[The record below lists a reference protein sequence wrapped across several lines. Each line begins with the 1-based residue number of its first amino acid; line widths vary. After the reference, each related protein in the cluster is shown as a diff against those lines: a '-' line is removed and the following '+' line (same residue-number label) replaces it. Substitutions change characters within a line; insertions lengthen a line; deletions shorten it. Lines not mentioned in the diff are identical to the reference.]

1 MRDSRT
7 HLFSMRL
14 FLISAAFGCTAL
26 LVILASFHL
35 QIPGTKIVTD
45 AREIFVLIGAA
56 LTGPIGGI
64 VIGILA
70 GLGDPNAELHFYIIA
85 NHVVGALWVGWAY
98 KRLVHDRIRMP
109 LMLLGWVGVV
119 FVYYFVCLIPVVAV
133 TKYLFPEFF
142 LNILPEPHSFVQ
154 TLLVFYRGW
163 LLEFILTTLMTSA
176 VLLVLP
182 RAARSPMWW
191 TPKHPRIV
199 ASFRERP
206 ARNILAL
213 RLTLWFL
220 ILSCGPLVIMGL
232 FLRNTLTQL
241 YMEQIAKD
249 ELAVMKVLVGSMKSE
264 HDLEELV
271 GSRRLT
277 LADSL
282 HGQFILNGDGRL
294 AWHPDSTRLYAD
306 ARGVYGQA
314 VVEEILRQPV
324 GSVYDE
330 NNSRCFLYTRL
341 KESPHWLVVVLDV
354 DVSTAMLK
362 MFERRTLIRLG
373 VALTLVSGI
382 AGLVIWLIIG
392 RPVRLLA
399 HAARRVG
406 RNDLQARVNPKMMS
420 DEVGILGEAFNEMT
434 ENLAILHQ
442 GLQTEIEERRSTER
456 ALRASERRFREMSD
470 LLPQTVFELDLSGRF
485 VFANRAAYAMFG
497 FDPDKPAEGFSLL
510 EYVAPEDHDRLLSAS
525 RQFSE
530 GTGSMGNEYMFKCA
544 DGSMFPG
551 LVYSAVVRDGDRP
564 SGVRGII
571 VDISELRR
579 VQEVLQKSVAEK
591 ELMLKEIHHRVKN
604 NLQIVSSLLNLQA
617 SSIRDPVDLALFGE
631 SVDRIRSMALIHDR
645 LYKSQDLAGIE
656 FREYIESLVM
666 SLFHLYGHPNINF
679 SAEVQDVRMSIDT
692 AIPCGLIINEL
703 VTNALKHAFPDRR
716 QGMITVSLGTRSN
729 GDVELCVADDGV
741 GIPEDVDARN
751 TTSLGLQLVNILTEQ
766 LTATLEIRRRN
777 GTTFCIRVP
786 RLPEVRKKPGTSG
799 APSVSG
805 GAQL

>member
-1 MRDSRT
+1 M
-7 HLFSMRL
+7 
-14 FLISAAFGCTAL
+14 
-26 LVILASFHL
+26 LVSLAGFHL
-35 QIPGTKIVTD
+35 QVPGTRIVTD
-45 AREIFVLIGAA
+45 AREIFILIGAA
-56 LTGPIGGI
+56 LTGPIGG
-64 VIGILA
+64 VIIGLLA
-70 GLGDPNAELHFYIIA
+70 GLGGPYGDVHLYIVA

-98 KRLVHDRIRMP
+98 KRLVHDRIHMP
-109 LMLLGWVGVV
+109 YMLLGWVGVML
-119 FVYYFVCLIPVVAV
+119 VYYFICFIPVVAF
-133 TKYLFPEFF
+133 TKYMFPDVFLRVFPE
-142 LNILPEPHSFVQ
+142 PRSFVH
-154 TLLVFYRGW
+154 TLLVFYRGR
-163 LLEFILTTLMTSA
+163 LVEFILTTALTSS

-191 TPKHPRIV
+191 TDKHPRVV

-249 ELAVMKVLVGSMKSE
+249 ELAVMNVLIGSMNSE
-264 HDLEELV
+264 QDLEDLV
-271 GSRRLT
+271 RSHRLT

-282 HGQFILNGDGRL
+282 HGQFILDGTGRL
-294 AWHPDSTRLYAD
+294 AWHSDSTLVFAD
-306 ARGVYGQA
+306 ARGVYGLP
-314 VVEEILRQPV
+314 VVEEILRYPM
-324 GSVYDE
+324 GFAYDE
-330 NNSRCFLYTRL
+330 SNSRCFLYTRMHT
-341 KESPHWLVVVLDV
+341 SPHWLVVVLDV

-373 VALTLVSGI
+373 VALILVSGI

-392 RPVRLLA
+392 RPIRSLA

-420 DEVGILGEAFNEMT
+420 DEVGILGEAFNEMA
-434 ENLAILHQ
+434 ENLAILHR

-497 FDPDKPAEGFSLL
+497 FDPGTPAEGFSFL
-510 EYVAPEDHDRLLSAS
+510 EYVAPEDRDRLVSVT

-530 GTGSMGNEYMFKCA
+530 GTGSTGNEYMFRRA
-544 DGSMFPG
+544 DGSTFPG

-564 SGVRGII
+564 SGMRGII
-571 VDISELRR
+571 VDISEVRR
-579 VQEVLQKSVAEK
+579 VQEVLQKSVTEK

-645 LYKSQDLAGIE
+645 LYKSHDLAGIE

-679 SAEVQDVRMSIDT
+679 RAEVEDVRLSIDT

-716 QGMITVSLGTRSN
+716 RGMITVSLATRTN
-729 GDVELCVADDGV
+729 GDVELSVADNGV

-751 TTSLGLQLVNILTEQ
+751 TTSLGLQLVNILTGQ
-766 LTATLEIRRRN
+766 LTATLEIRRGK
-777 GTTFCIRVP
+777 GTTFSIVVP
-786 RLPEVRKKPGTSG
+786 RLPAPRKRPG
-799 APSVSG
+799 APVTPPVTG
-805 GAQL
+805 EMPV

>member
-1 MRDSRT
+1 MRYART
-7 HLFSMRL
+7 HLFSVRL
-14 FLISAAFGCTAL
+14 FLISAAFGCMAL

-70 GLGDPNAELHFYIIA
+70 GLGDPGPGVQVFIIA
-85 NHVVGALWVGWAY
+85 NHVLGAVWVGWAY
-98 KRLVHDRIRMP
+98 KRLVHDRMHMP
-109 LMLLGWVGVV
+109 FMLIGWVGVV
-119 FVYYFVCLIPVVAV
+119 IVYYFVCLIPVVAV

-142 LNILPEPHSFVQ
+142 LSVLPEPLPFVR

-163 LLEFILTTLMTSA
+163 LVEFILTTIMTSA

-191 TPKHPRIV
+191 TIKHPRKV

-220 ILSCGPLVIMGL
+220 ILSCGPLLIMGV
-232 FLRNTLTQL
+232 FLRNTLTRL
-241 YMEQIAKD
+241 YMEQIARD
-249 ELAVMKVLVGSMKSE
+249 ELTIMNVLAGSTESE
-264 HDLEELV
+264 QDLMALV
-271 GSRRLT
+271 QSHRLM

-282 HGQFILNGDGRL
+282 HGQFILNSEGRL
-294 AWHPDSTRLYAD
+294 AWHSDSTRRYAD
-306 ARGVYGQA
+306 ARGVYGGP
-314 VVEEILRQPV
+314 VVEEILRHQM
-324 GSVYDE
+324 GTVYGE
-330 NNSRCFLYTRL
+330 NSSRCFLYTRL
-341 KESPHWLVVVLDV
+341 KDSPHWLVVVLDV

-362 MFERRTLIRLG
+362 MLERRTLIRLG
-373 VALTLVSGI
+373 VALALVSGI

-392 RPVRLLA
+392 RPIRLLA

-485 VFANRAAYAMFG
+485 VFANRAAYVMFG
-497 FDPDKPAEGFSLL
+497 FDPERPAEGFSLL
-510 EYVAPEDHDRLLSAS
+510 EYIAPEDRDRMLSDT

-530 GTGSMGNEYMFKCA
+530 GAGSTGNEYMFRRA

-551 LVYSAVVRDGDRP
+551 LVYSAVVREGDRS
-564 SGVRGII
+564 SGMRGII

-579 VQEVLQKSVAEK
+579 VQEVLQKSVTEK
-591 ELMLKEIHHRVKN
+591 EMMLKEIHHRVKN

-645 LYKSQDLAGIE
+645 LYKSRDLAGIE
-656 FREYIESLVM
+656 FREYIEALVM
-666 SLFHLYGHPNINF
+666 SLFHLYGHPNVSF
-679 SAEVQDVRMSIDT
+679 RADVQDVRLSIDT

-716 QGMITVSLGTRSN
+716 RGTITVSLATHSN
-729 GDVELCVADDGV
+729 GGVELCVADDGI
-741 GIPEDVDARN
+741 GIPQDFDVRN
-751 TTSLGLQLVNILTEQ
+751 TASLGLQLVNILAQQ
-766 LTATLEIRRRN
+766 LTGTLEIRRGN
-777 GTTFCIRVP
+777 GTTFSILVP
-786 RLPEVRKKPGTSG
+786 HLPALGKVPDAPDAHAVAGRARL
-799 APSVSG
+799 
-805 GAQL
+805 

>member
-1 MRDSRT
+1 MRSSRT
-7 HLFSMRL
+7 HLFSVRL
-14 FLISAAFGCTAL
+14 FFIAVGFGLTAM
-26 LVILASFHL
+26 LVILAGFHL

-64 VIGILA
+64 IIGILA
-70 GLGDPNAELHFYIIA
+70 GLGDPNADVHLYIIA
-85 NHVVGALWVGWAY
+85 NHVVGAVWVGWAY
-98 KRLVHDRIRMP
+98 KRLVHDRIHMP
-109 LMLLGWVGVV
+109 WMLLGWVGVV
-119 FVYYFVCLIPVVAV
+119 FVYYFVCLIPVVVVA
-133 TKYLFPEFF
+133 KYMFPEFF

-163 LLEFILTTLMTSA
+163 LVEFILTTVLTSS

-191 TPKHPRIV
+191 TGTHPRVV

-249 ELAVMKVLVGSMKSE
+249 ELAVMNVLVGSIKSE
-264 HDLEELV
+264 DELEELV
-271 GSRRLT
+271 RSHRLT

-282 HGQFILNGDGRL
+282 HGQFILNGEGRL
-294 AWHPDSTRLYAD
+294 VWHADSALLYAD
-306 ARGVYGQA
+306 ARGVYSVP
-314 VVEEILRQPV
+314 VVEEILRYPR

-330 NNSRCFLYTRL
+330 TNSRCFLFTRL
-341 KESPHWLVVVLDV
+341 KDSPHWLVVVLDV

-362 MFERRTLIRLG
+362 MFERRTLVRLG
-373 VALTLVSGI
+373 MALVLVSGI

-392 RPVRLLA
+392 RPIRSLA

-434 ENLAILHQ
+434 ENLAILHR
-442 GLQTEIEERRSTER
+442 GLQSEIEERRSTER

-497 FDPDKPAEGFSLL
+497 FDPAQPAGGFSLL
-510 EYVAPEDHDRLLSAS
+510 EHVAPEERDRLLTATH
-525 RQFSE
+525 QFSE
-530 GTGSMGNEYMFKCA
+530 GTGSTGNEHMFKRA

-551 LVYSAVVRDGDRP
+551 LVYWAAVRDGDRP
-564 SGVRGII
+564 SGMRGII
-571 VDISELRR
+571 VDISEVRR
-579 VQEVLQKSVAEK
+579 VQEVLQKSVTEK

-617 SSIRDPVDLALFGE
+617 SSIRDPVDLALFEE

-645 LYKSQDLAGIE
+645 LYKSHDLAGIE

-666 SLFHLYGHPNINF
+666 SLFHLYGHPNIDF
-679 SAEVQDVRMSIDT
+679 RAEVQDVRLSIDT

-703 VTNALKHAFPDRR
+703 VTNALKHAFPGRR
-716 QGMITVSLGTRSN
+716 RGIITVSLATRAN

-751 TTSLGLQLVNILTEQ
+751 TTSLGLQLVNILTGQ
-766 LTATLEIRRRN
+766 LTATLEIRRGN
-777 GTTFCIRVP
+777 GTTFSILVP
-786 RLPEVRKKPGTSG
+786 RLPEPRKRPE
-799 APSVSG
+799 APVSG
-805 GAQL
+805 GGPR